1 MQISHIFSSA
11 LSIYL
16 CIILLPLNMV
26 IASEAENL
34 TQVEEGISDE
44 QDEPATNT
52 SEDNQEGSAE
62 SQEKSGGLGET
73 KLNDL
78 RAPKSPAFKL
88 LGIAESDI
96 TLATSPKA
104 FAINLLESISNSEG
118 DFPGNISV
126 ELAPFQWF
134 DTGDLTLEEY
144 YERTGF
150 GESIFQTTSI
160 SIASTDTKI
169 TEGEEELDATSL
181 GIGLRFN
188 LISGQPHPTIAK
200 LIEAT
205 KTGDPQKSAEV
216 LEDLDLGIELE
227 LCPTPQVLTPEA
239 DAEFKKCVEETNKE
253 QYVALG
259 KALGTLNE
267 QRVGFQLEFASALA
281 FDFIDDDFNDSE
293 LSRVGVWLTPS
304 YVQKQ
309 GAFSFLGISRYEYD
323 GTGDKDDNVFDFG
336 GRIIWQPQQSSV
348 SLSAEYLR
356 RFGDREDDRIVGVI
370 EYDINETYS
379 VFASYG
385 KAFEDSFNGND
396 DLVALFGINI
406 GLGKAP
412 VVPII
417 D

>member
-1 MQISHIFSSA
+1 MKIYHIFRGA
-11 LSIYL
+11 LLIYL
-16 CIILLPLNMV
+16 CTALLPLNKV
-26 IASEAENL
+26 IASPAEKL
-34 TQVEEGISDE
+34 AQVKEGISDE
-44 QDEPATNT
+44 QGEPSTNA
-52 SEDNQEGSAE
+52 SEDNQDKA
-62 SQEKSGGLGET
+62 GGLGET
-73 KLNDL
+73 ELNDL

-88 LGIAESDI
+88 LGVAESDI

-104 FAINLLESISNSEG
+104 FAINLLESISDSEG

-126 ELAPFQWF
+126 EFAPFQWF
-134 DTGDLTLEEY
+134 DTGNLTLEEY
-144 YERTGF
+144 YDRTGF
-150 GESIFQTTSI
+150 GESIFQTLSI
-160 SIASTDTKI
+160 SIASTDTNI
-169 TEGEEELDATSL
+169 TEDEEELDATSI

-200 LIEAT
+200 LIKAT
-205 KTGDPQKSAEV
+205 KIGDPQKSAEV

-239 DAEFKKCVEETNKE
+239 DAEFKKCVEETKKE
-253 QYVALG
+253 QYVTLG
-259 KALGTLNE
+259 KALGMLNE
-267 QRVGFQLEFASALA
+267 QRVGFQLEFASAVA

-293 LSRVGVWLTPS
+293 LSKAGVWLTPS
-304 YVQKQ
+304 YVQKE
-309 GAFSFLGISRYEYD
+309 GEFSFLGIGRYEYD
-323 GTGDKDDNVFDFG
+323 GTGDKDDNVFDLG
-336 GRIIWQPQQSSV
+336 GRIIWQPEKSSV

-356 RFGDREDDRIVGVI
+356 RFGDQEDDRIVGVV

-385 KAFEDSFNGND
+385 KTFEESFNGND

-417 D
+417 NQSN